1 MQHLQQRL
9 RSLLVWV
16 KRMTFNRT
24 SAVLVGTALI
34 MVRQTIYSIILRGKW
49 WNAVT
54 TWFERRKQLSEWQ
67 SSKHSSVVQGALYS
81 LSSNNRIDKRT
92 LFEEDITSLLYHNKA
107 AGQQMIRAAKLC
119 SRDMPFVTQHLDLT
133 HPLLNAILNK
143 LSSLVASDHLKYES
157 SGLYEPVWY
166 VFGIL
171 GYSPSL
177 GFNNGNRN
185 TSSVTGSAKK
195 MVVPQENMVDR
206 RSSKLRVVVVRED
219 MLQRV
224 TTDHDS
230 NDVDSIGSVDDV
242 GGVGGVDDTD
252 DNKSNLHPQ
261 KIGSMISER
270 HRFRMDILKRMKK
283 MYDTQQDCNI
293 TSVMDRIA
301 GSVSRRHLL
310 RVQIGY
316 RLLRNN
322 NTNSLYQQSN
332 YQSNLAKPLP
342 FYSPLPQS
350 DTIDN
355 HDSPMMFSPRR

>member
-1 MQHLQQRL
+1 MQLQLQQRI
-9 RSLLVWV
+9 RSLLVWMQ
-16 KRMTFNRT
+16 RMTFNRT

-81 LSSNNRIDKRT
+81 LSSNNRVDKRT

-177 GFNNGNRN
+177 GFNNGGRN
-185 TSSVTGSAKK
+185 SRQHTSKT
-195 MVVPQENMVDR
+195 VVPQENMVDR

-224 TTDHDS
+224 TTDDNDS
-230 NDVDSIGSVDDV
+230 NDVDSVNSVDDV
-242 GGVGGVDDTD
+242 DDID
-252 DNKSNLHPQ
+252 DNKSNWHPK
-261 KIGSMISER
+261 KIGSMTSER

-283 MYDTQQDCNI
+283 MYETQQDCNI
-293 TSVMDRIA
+293 KSVMDRIA

-316 RLLRNN
+316 RLLRNS
-322 NTNSLYQQSN
+322 NTNSLYHESN

-342 FYSPLPQS
+342 FYSPLQQS